1 MKKETACI
9 HPLIDQRSKEFGVT
23 VPINTAVAY
32 EYAGNEEL
40 KYPGF
45 LSTPNQKRLGMI
57 VARLEGAQYGIA
69 FSSGMS
75 AITCSIL
82 AMIKAG
88 DHVIFAKEIYGGTM
102 KFAEE
107 ELIQRGAACSFAKTN
122 LKNLELCQQKNTR
135 AVFIESPSNPLLNI
149 SDLKAI
155 SAWAKAQGI
164 VTIIDNTF
172 ATPVNQQPLDMGI
185 DIVVHS
191 GTKYLG
197 GHNDLMFG
205 AIATNNEAYY
215 QDILAMAKIYGGAL
229 DAASCYM
236 AERSIK
242 TLGLRVKQQNDSAN
256 RIAHFLE
263 EHPKVKQVY
272 YPGLISHPK
281 HATAARQMLGFG
293 GIVSFEIEQSAGTSD
308 HFLPRLK
315 VIQHALSLGGV
326 ESLISVPVLTSHAG
340 LKPAQRQELGI
351 NDSLLRLSVGIEN
364 TEDLIEDLNTA
375 LEELSS

>member
-1 MKKETACI
+1 MKKETECV
-9 HPLIDQRSKEFGVT
+9 HPLIDQRRKESGVT

-32 EYAGNEEL
+32 EFAANENL

-45 LSTPNQKRLGMI
+45 LTTPNQERLGMI

-75 AITCSIL
+75 AITSSLL

-107 ELIQRGAACSFAKTN
+107 ELIQRGVSCSFAKSKLN
-122 LKNLELCQQKNTR
+122 DLELCRQKNTR
-135 AVFIESPSNPLLNI
+135 AIFIESPSNPLLNI
-149 SDLKAI
+149 WDLKAI
-155 SAWAKAQGI
+155 SAWAKAQGL

-172 ATPVNQQPLDMGI
+172 ATPVNQQPLDLGI

-191 GTKYLG
+191 GTKYLS

-205 AIATNNEAYY
+205 AMATNNEAYY
-215 QDILAMAKIYGGAL
+215 QDILALAKIYGGAL
-229 DAASCYM
+229 DTASCYM

-242 TLGLRVKQQNDSAN
+242 TLRLRVNQQNDSAN

-272 YPGLISHPK
+272 YPGLISHSN
-281 HATAARQMLGFG
+281 HAIAARQMSGFG
-293 GIVSFEIEQSAGTSD
+293 GMVSFEIAQTAGTID
-308 HFLPRLK
+308 HFLQRLNI
-315 VIQHALSLGGV
+315 IQHAISLGGV
-326 ESLISVPVLTSHAG
+326 ESLISVPSLTSHVG
-340 LKPAQRQELGI
+340 LKPAHRQELGI
-351 NDSLLRLSVGIEN
+351 NDGLLRLSVGIEN
-364 TEDLIEDLNTA
+364 TDDLLEDLNTA
-375 LEELSS
+375 LGA